1 MDDILY
7 WYNKFHKV
15 NIGIVTGDISQLAVI
30 DVDDLNLLPELNERL
45 PELKETTRVRTRRGY
60 HYYFSLNGEHV
71 KSTNRLFNKRLELKS
86 NGNYIVAPP
95 SIIKAH
101 QYVYE
106 IPLSEMLPIPKILIN
121 KNNIPVPPAENR
133 EKINF
138 KIPKYHGHK
147 TDCIRQILN
156 RDLREGERNNSLFIL
171 YNLLLQNKNKEE
183 YSKKLVA
190 KKNGS
195 LPKPLTEPELK
206 RIYRKEY
213 NYGCSSIRDKSAY
226 VKCDNCEYRFKDG
239 RLKDSNILIKNIR
252 ILPELSNAEAKIA
265 LMLGI
270 VFDGEIPT
278 INKIALKAK
287 MDYRTVGKAINILKK
302 RGIVNKSLYN

>member
-1 MDDILY
+1 M
-7 WYNKFHKV
+7 
-15 NIGIVTGDISQLAVI
+15 
-30 DVDDLNLLPELNERL
+30 
-45 PELKETTRVRTRRGY
+45 
-60 HYYFSLNGEHV
+60 
-71 KSTNRLFNKRLELKS
+71 
-86 NGNYIVAPP
+86 
-95 SIIKAH
+95 
-101 QYVYE
+101 
-106 IPLSEMLPIPKILIN
+106 
-121 KNNIPVPPAENR
+121 
-133 EKINF
+133 
-138 KIPKYHGHK
+138 
-147 TDCIRQILN
+147 
-156 RDLREGERNNSLFIL
+156 
-171 YNLLLQNKNKEE
+171 
-183 YSKKLVA
+183 
-190 KKNGS
+190 
-195 LPKPLTEPELK
+195 PKPLTEPELK

-270 VFDGEIPT
+270 FFNGESPT